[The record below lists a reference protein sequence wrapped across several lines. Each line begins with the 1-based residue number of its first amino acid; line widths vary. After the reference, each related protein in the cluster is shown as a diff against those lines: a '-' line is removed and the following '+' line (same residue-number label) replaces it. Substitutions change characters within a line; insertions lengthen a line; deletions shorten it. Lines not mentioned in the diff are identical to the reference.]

1 MKNQR
6 AINLSSNNEK
16 KKNKRKRMQN
26 TTKVMLIIF
35 ARLATCK
42 LPKNEIKPEEDKDKE
57 EAEEDTYSN

>member
-1 MKNQR
+1 
-6 AINLSSNNEK
+6 
-16 KKNKRKRMQN
+16 MQN